1 MRMLLVLAGLAVSLA
16 ATSQEIYRWV
26 DKDGIVH
33 YADQPGSSNA
43 ELINVIEPSTY
54 EAPDNSSASNSGG
67 VDSGSSSPEPAES
80 PYTSL
85 SIVSPTPDQVFFG
98 ADAVVDASVE
108 IGGGMLQPD
117 HSLVFFLNGNRQPA
131 EGGSAQFS
139 NLARGSYF
147 LRAAVL
153 DQNGKPVIQSQ
164 QISFHVR
171 QPSIL
176 SPQSP
181 QAPKV
186 PAKPTPK
193 PAPKPATPPR
203 M

>member
-26 DKDGIVH
+26 DKDGVVH
-33 YADQPGSSNA
+33 YSDQPGAANA
-43 ELINVIEPSTY
+43 VLINVIEPSTY
-54 EAPDNSSASNSGG
+54 EPPDNATSSAPGG
-67 VDSGSSSPEPAES
+67 SDNGGGRPESAAS

-85 SIVSPTPDQVFFG
+85 SITSPTPDQVYFG
-98 ADAVVDASVE
+98 ADAVVLASVE
-108 IGGGMLQPD
+108 LGGTLQPD
-117 HSLVFFLNGNRQPA
+117 HTIAFFLNGNRQPG
-131 EGGSAQFS
+131 EGGSAEFS
-139 NLARGSYF
+139 GLARGSYS

-153 DQNGKPVIQSQ
+153 DQDGNPVIQSRQ
-164 QISFHVR
+164 VSFHIR
-171 QPSIL
+171 QPSKL

-186 PAKPTPK
+186 PTKPTPK

>member
-1 MRMLLVLAGLAVSLA
+1 MRSLLVLAGLAISLA
-16 ATSQEIYRWV
+16 AFSQEIYRWV

-33 YADQPGSSNA
+33 YSDQPGASNA

-54 EAPDNSSASNSGG
+54 EAPENSSDSNSSVVNGG
-67 VDSGSSSPEPAES
+67 GGSSEPSES

-85 SIVSPTPDQVFFG
+85 SIVSPTPDEVFFG
-98 ADAVVDASVE
+98 ADAVVNASVE

-153 DQNGKPVIQSQ
+153 DQDGKPVIQSQ

-171 QPSIL
+171 QPSML

-186 PAKPTPK
+186 PTKPTPK
-193 PAPKPATPPR
+193 PTPKPATPPR
-203 M
+203 R